1 MRTVFE
7 IWKSLR
13 ETGHCEGIEIADDI
27 RESWARSEK
36 YGVDPYKRCCDVI
49 LSQDELEERRNQNR
63 AFYEQG
69 VIMMDYLNQIMKE
82 DAFIFFFKTP
92 ITTYFI

>member
-27 RESWARSEK
+27 RESWARAKIRS
-36 YGVDPYKRCCDVI
+36 RSI
-49 LSQDELEERRNQNR
+49 QTLL
-63 AFYEQG
+63 
-69 VIMMDYLNQIMKE
+69 
-82 DAFIFFFKTP
+82 
-92 ITTYFI
+92 